1 MVSTV
6 TLELP
11 ASLHAD
17 LQSLAT
23 EEQTDLVEMLSQWV
37 KLARQRRAWIR
48 GWKELQTLVEQE
60 GGLQVGT
67 TREAIVEQM
76 RKTRREIF
84 EAEYAHLYR

>member
-1 MVSTV
+1 MKTV

-17 LQSLAT
+17 LQALAV
-23 EEQTDLVEMLSQWV
+23 EEQTNLVEMLAQRV
-37 KLARQRRAWIR
+37 KLTRQRRGWVR
-48 GWKELQTLVEQE
+48 GWKELQALVEQE

-67 TREAIVEQM
+67 TREAVVEQM
-76 RKTRREIF
+76 RKTRQEIF

>member
-1 MVSTV
+1 MKTV

-17 LQSLAT
+17 LQALAL
-23 EEQTDLVEMLSQWV
+23 EEQTDLVEMLAQRV
-37 KLARQRRAWIR
+37 KLTRQRRGWVR
-48 GWKELQTLVEQE
+48 GWKELQALVEQE

-67 TREAIVEQM
+67 TREAVVEQM
-76 RKTRREIF
+76 RKTRQEIF